1 MNEMTIKEAAFTK
14 LPREIKTLSYIDVR
28 NILDGIKKTG
38 NEDPSRP
45 QRLRLSQVTQ
55 IRQLFQVRGE
65 QGRDDTHVSDLY
77 GELLRDGDLKPIIV
91 WRCGAAAILIDGHH
105 RLYAYAMRQQK
116 TKTPVTIPVDWFE
129 GSVKEAIEMAAK
141 GNTERKLQLT
151 PEQRTDLAWRLVAH
165 DLGHSKAELARIT
178 GVSDR
183 TIANMRK
190 ARAELIKLEE
200 DLPATWRKAMDMTKS
215 RDMED
220 FDVDAEKE
228 RRAQEMAKRL
238 IKIDRVHFADNPD
251 VFARAMEIAAPRA
264 LVKLVAAISNLESFD
279 YEALKDEL
287 TVEEEDFFEGTEDF

>member
-1 MNEMTIKEAAFTK
+1 MDDMTIKEAGFTK
-14 LPREIKTLSYIDVR
+14 LPREIKTLSYIDTR

-38 NEDPSRP
+38 IEDLSRP
-45 QRLRLSQVTQ
+45 TRLRLSRVTQ
-55 IRQLFQVRGE
+55 MRQLFQVRGE
-65 QGRDDTHVSDLY
+65 RGRDDTHVSDLY
-77 GELLRDGDLKPIIV
+77 GELMRDGDLKPIVV

-105 RLYAYAMRQQK
+105 RLYAYAMKQQK
-116 TKTPVTIPVDWFE
+116 TKTPMTIPVEWFE
-129 GSVKEAIEMAAK
+129 GNVNEAIEMAAK

-165 DLGHSKAELARIT
+165 DLGHSKAELARMT

-190 ARAELIKLEE
+190 ARAELIKLEA
-200 DLPATWRKAMDMTKS
+200 DLPATWRKALDLTKS
-215 RDMED
+215 RDVDD
-220 FDVDAEKE
+220 FDYDAEKE

-264 LVKLVAAISNLESFD
+264 LAKLVAAITNLESFD
-279 YEALKDEL
+279 YGKLRNEL
-287 TVEEEDFFEGTEDF
+287 AAEEEDFFEGTDDF